1 MIIKIAYGK
10 FHLLKI
16 KTMAVQELA
25 FAVRIKR
32 IIFAKILL
40 VFHNIILT
48 KAKASIRVV
57 FRCI

>member
-1 MIIKIAYGK
+1 MEGSNRVEKKNDY
-10 FHLLKI
+10 L
-16 KTMAVQELA
+16 Q
-25 FAVRIKR
+25 